1 MTRISRN
8 WKAVAERAMYR
19 IVSLED
25 NTIALGFFQSVIAR
39 PIAGITWDLG
49 LLSRVLTLC
58 PNILQ
63 LRLSITPRL
72 HKAFTPPHR
81 KYTRP
86 LQRLQISPR
95 SRGEA
100 KPVAMPSLGL
110 TGPCEVVKALV
121 PGRPVRDVRLIWCE
135 EDGKLLGALTALGQS
150 TSPVSTLTIQS
161 VDLLDEKA
169 IVFTGHDLPCLE
181 YLSIVSPYFQLPDD
195 DVVMVLQRSL
205 EGLPCLKE
213 LKIMVPYLP
222 NEKWRSFISTCE
234 TPIVVLGW
242 KVEICWDIDGWVS
255 YIKRST
261 RVQRVLSVMSRS
273 LPAAQNTGNQ
283 FVTVLYFAATQSAT
297 GLHTEMIP
305 FPDTSLTLGQL
316 ARLPAERHPALQDV
330 LNESSWSVDAEMN
343 GMVKKSL
350 SFAQY
355 LVKST
360 QGTGAMLHHPRE
372 QGSAI
377 DLEHAEEAEQIIYGI
392 KSAKTTYSSDP
403 NPGTG
408 NGANAEKRPSLGSR
422 GIMGNRI
429 E

>member
-1 MTRISRN
+1 M
-8 WKAVAERAMYR
+8 
-19 IVSLED
+19 
-25 NTIALGFFQSVIAR
+25 
-39 PIAGITWDLG
+39 
-49 LLSRVLTLC
+49 
-58 PNILQ
+58 
-63 LRLSITPRL
+63 PRL

-100 KPVAMPSLGL
+100 KPMAMPSLGL

-135 EDGKLLGALTALGQS
+135 EDGKLLGALTTLGQS
-150 TSPVSTLTIQS
+150 TSPVSMLTIQS

-242 KVEICWDIDGWVS
+242 KVEIRRDIDGWVS
-255 YIKRST
+255 YAS
-261 RVQRVLSVMSRS
+261 
-273 LPAAQNTGNQ
+273 
-283 FVTVLYFAATQSAT
+283 
-297 GLHTEMIP
+297 
-305 FPDTSLTLGQL
+305 D
-316 ARLPAERHPALQDV
+316 D
-330 LNESSWSVDAEMN
+330 
-343 GMVKKSL
+343 
-350 SFAQY
+350 
-355 LVKST
+355 
-360 QGTGAMLHHPRE
+360 
-372 QGSAI
+372 
-377 DLEHAEEAEQIIYGI
+377 EH
-392 KSAKTTYSSDP
+392 
-403 NPGTG
+403 
-408 NGANAEKRPSLGSR
+408 
-422 GIMGNRI
+422 
-429 E
+429 